1 MPGSKLL
8 ISRDKEIYDH
18 ALASTTCL
26 LSGLEVFNV
35 GYSHQDRIMRVFKG
49 LHGFHVYANQYWVD
63 HVLDI
68 FASTNSQHQF
78 FDLTTTLR
86 NLSNALEM
94 LEGLSAFASK
104 KKGELTV
111 SDNRLDLL
119 KEYPGLHKNAKIA
132 AQARSQKMLSVI
144 SSEEGKFPFS
154 ITHTSESI
162 TQIDLQQLLE
172 SPSVDLRPIRDLED
186 ALANYQKTI
195 QYILSLSDF
204 PGVSKEDLER
214 FKREYCTTAFTCRL
228 FSCPRATT
236 SFESETLRLE
246 HEATHTLHLK
256 CSFPGCQ
263 YPPFVSV
270 RALKSHESRCHAPPR
285 GRKKIRKVGSMD
297 DMKMGFDANFG
308 MRVCDFG
315 SERNGMIEKRLSD
328 FTVCQYPGSPRP
340 IYGDSDF
347 AENFYYNAFFKEG
360 ADYSNFDDNSFDW
373 KDGSFDARLITLEDS
388 PTRAVDDAEFDFESS
403 LQADANDPNL
413 GVYSSLKKDADDPTP
428 LRAWEPLYP
437 SNEDELKYLGRFEP
451 LNRDFKGL
459 IRSGSEDK

>member
-63 HVLDI
+63 HVLDV

-104 KKGELTV
+104 KTGELTV

-132 AQARSQKMLSVI
+132 AQARSQKVFSGV
-144 SSEEGKFPFS
+144 SGEEGKFPLS

-172 SPSVDLRPIRDLED
+172 SLSIDLRPICDLED
-186 ALANYQKTI
+186 ALANYQRI
-195 QYILSLSDF
+195 IRSILSLSDF

-228 FSCPRATT
+228 FSCPRAMTG
-236 SFESETLRLE
+236 FESEALRLQ
-246 HEATHTLHLK
+246 HEAMHRFHLK

-270 RALKSHESRCHAPPR
+270 RALKSHESKFHPPVR
-285 GRKKIRKVGSMD
+285 GRKRIRKVEPMDSM
-297 DMKMGFDANFG
+297 KIGFDDIAGIRRSVFG
-308 MRVCDFG
+308 TEG
-315 SERNGMIEKRLSD
+315 NGMIEKSIPAITLH
-328 FTVCQYPGSPRP
+328 PGNPHLIYGHPRP
-340 IYGDSDF
+340 RENFDSDLLDRT
-347 AENFYYNAFFKEG
+347 AWN
-360 ADYSNFDDNSFDW
+360 DPDNSFDSDLLVRMAW
-373 KDGSFDARLITLEDS
+373 KDLDNYLLDRK
-388 PTRAVDDAEFDFESS
+388 VDRPADVDNPEFVFESS
-403 LQADANDPNL
+403 VQAELNE
-413 GVYSSLKKDADDPTP
+413 VYSSLEADADDP
-428 LRAWEPLYP
+428 
-437 SNEDELKYLGRFEP
+437 N
-451 LNRDFKGL
+451 
-459 IRSGSEDK
+459 